1 MENNKFI
8 FSEAIDVNPKRNLKR
23 GEIAKFIDM
32 KSVEPFTRKVLDITE
47 KNFNGSG
54 SKFEKGDTI
63 FARITPCLENGKTA
77 YIDNL
82 KDNETAFGST
92 EFIVFSGKENI
103 TDNKF
108 VYYLS
113 RSPQIRD
120 YAIKNMVGT
129 SGRQRVDKSC
139 FDKLEISIPSV
150 ENQKK
155 IVSILSALDD
165 KIELN
170 NEMNKTL
177 EEMAQAI
184 FKSWFVD
191 FEPFKDGEFEE
202 SELGMI
208 PKGWKVVKLGEIGD
222 VKGGKRLPK
231 GSKLEDIKTEHPYLR
246 VTDVTNGYVDLAQI
260 KYIADE
266 VSDSVSRYIINKEDI
281 YISIAGTIG
290 VCGIIPKS
298 ISGANL
304 TENMARIIPND
315 NNYRN
320 YILLYLKSKN
330 GKSAVKSR
338 TVGSTQPKLP
348 LYGIKEIPIL
358 YNADVIK
365 KFSKAV
371 DGILERI
378 QHNLEQN
385 NELKNIRDTLLPK
398 LITGEI
404 KI

>member
-8 FSEAIDVNPKRNLKR
+8 FSEAVDINPKRNLKK
-23 GEIAKFIDM
+23 GETAKFIDM

-54 SKFEKGDTI
+54 SKFENGDTI

-82 KDNETAFGST
+82 QDNKIAFGST

-113 RSPQIRD
+113 RSPQIRE

-139 FDKLEISIPSV
+139 FDKLEISIPSL
-150 ENQKK
+150 EKQKE
-155 IVSILSALDD
+155 IALVLSNLDD

-177 EEMAQAI
+177 EEMAQAM
-184 FKSWFVD
+184 FKSWFID

-208 PKGWKVVKLGEIGD
+208 PKGWKICLLKDISNITMGQSPSSETYNEDKEGLAFYQGVKDFTDRFPLVSTYCREPKKVAMPGEILLSVRAPVGRINISMEKCCIGRGCAALSSEKYGNGFLYYLLRNIKWD
-222 VKGGKRLPK
+222 KYESGTVFTSIKKSDIENYKVILPNIEIVNK
-231 GSKLEDIKTEHPYLR
+231 FNK
-246 VTDVTNGYVDLAQI
+246 
-260 KYIADE
+260 
-266 VSDSVSRYIINKEDI
+266 IINSLDNRILNNSVQNRDLEETRDI
-281 YISIAGTIG
+281 
-290 VCGIIPKS
+290 
-298 ISGANL
+298 
-304 TENMARIIPND
+304 
-315 NNYRN
+315 
-320 YILLYLKSKN
+320 
-330 GKSAVKSR
+330 
-338 TVGSTQPKLP
+338 
-348 LYGIKEIPIL
+348 
-358 YNADVIK
+358 
-365 KFSKAV
+365 
-371 DGILERI
+371 
-378 QHNLEQN
+378 
-385 NELKNIRDTLLPK
+385 LLPK
-398 LITGEI
+398 LISGEI
-404 KI
+404 KL

>member
-8 FSEAIDVNPKRNLKR
+8 FSEAVNVNPKRNLRK

-54 SKFEKGDTI
+54 SKFGNGDTI

-82 KDNETAFGST
+82 KDDETAFGST

-139 FDKLEISIPSV
+139 FDKLEINIPPL
-150 ENQKK
+150 EKQKE
-155 IVSILSALDD
+155 ISLVLSNIDD

-170 NEMNKTL
+170 NKINKTL

-191 FEPFKDGEFEE
+191 FEPFKDEEFEE

-208 PKGWKVVKLGEIGD
+208 PKGWKVLELSKSGNIMTGKTPSKNNPEHFGDEYKFITPKDINGDMFIAKSERGLSNEGYEKMKKNMHCKYSISVSCIGSDLGEVYINDNDGFSNQQINTLTLNNYKYYPYVYICLKNMKD
-222 VKGGKRLPK
+222 EFKNMAS
-231 GSKLEDIKTEHPYLR
+231 GSAVP
-246 VTDVTNGYVDLAQI
+246 
-260 KYIADE
+260 
-266 VSDSVSRYIINKEDI
+266 IINK
-281 YISIAGTIG
+281 TI
-290 VCGIIPKS
+290 
-298 ISGANL
+298 
-304 TENMARIIPND
+304 
-315 NNYRN
+315 
-320 YILLYLKSKN
+320 
-330 GKSAVKSR
+330 
-338 TVGSTQPKLP
+338 
-348 LYGIKEIPIL
+348 
-358 YNADVIK
+358 
-365 KFSKAV
+365 FSKV
-371 DGILERI
+371 KIIVPLEKYVEDFYDKVSAI
-378 QHNLEQN
+378 FDKVLININQN
-385 NELKNIRDTLLPK
+385 EELKEIRDTLLPK
-398 LITGEI
+398 LISGEI
-404 KI
+404 KL